1 MCILSLSAQIRVDR
15 YQKSVIHMYKY
26 LNLKN
31 LTTQKL
37 EIV

>member
-1 MCILSLSAQIRVDR
+1 MCIFSLSARIRADR
-15 YQKSVIHMYKY
+15 YQKSVIDMYKY